1 MCVYD
6 YNTLFLCHHS
16 NCADD
21 GEKKVEI
28 TSESTGDFSGDFS
41 DDWQQYSDFRFR
53 YTESSLTVLPMLCR
67 TRLLEY
73 FRLLEVRD
81 VALVS
86 SRVSSQLTQQSSR
99 ILLQVSDDNGF
110 SISFDTYSILFFG
123 CFFLDIIICPYKL
136 LFLYRHQLSPSISTA
151 CVRVGDEHQERQL
164 FFARFCIFDILL
176 FCNLFFYTCSRLVE
190 VSDRDNHNVRLV
202 PVESVHTRMPDI
214 HLISTMTTCS
224 HARVC
229 VGLGN
234 GIDDSL
240 RLVCV
245 TGDGEFLEAGIQ
257 QLANVW
263 SWDRT
268 SVRKFVGSLCELGA
282 ASIETKANRTCIRLT
297 NIEGSDPTG
306 HLTRLSLS
314 PSDFLS
320 KRFNLS
326 RWPTATPRLCRGSRC
341 RFTALYGSVP
351 RRSLMALARQN
362 AMHSLSLIRTFRNFL
377 QIQKCRDPYLRAASW
392 GHLLGQGKPPGPLIS
407 SLRRT
412 KMNK

>member
-1 MCVYD
+1 MCGRD
-6 YNTLFLCHHS
+6 YNTLFLRHHPR
-16 NCADD
+16 CAADVC
-21 GEKKVEI
+21 KVHAI
-28 TSESTGDFSGDFS
+28 TGESTGDFSGDFS
-41 DDWQQYSDFRFR
+41 GDWQQHSDFRFR

-67 TRLLEY
+67 IRLLEY

-99 ILLQVSDDNGF
+99 ILLQVSDGNGF
-110 SISFDTYSILFFG
+110 SISFDTYITLFFG
-123 CFFLDIIICPYKL
+123 WFFLDIIICPNKL
-136 LFLYRHQLSPSISTA
+136 LLLYRHQLSPSMLTA

-164 FFARFCIFDILL
+164 FFARFCIFGISL
-176 FCNLFFYTCSRLVE
+176 FCNLFFYTYFRLVE
-190 VSDRDNHNVRLV
+190 VSDRYNQDVLLV
-202 PVESVHTRMPDI
+202 QVESVRTRMSGI
-214 HLISTMTTCS
+214 HFISTMTTCS

-245 TGDGEFLEAGIQ
+245 TGDGEFLETGIQ
-257 QLANVW
+257 QLANIW

-268 SVRKFVGSLCELGA
+268 SVRKFFGSLCELSA
-282 ASIETKANRTCIRLT
+282 ASIETKAIRTCIRLT
-297 NIEGSDPTG
+297 NIEGSEPLG

-314 PSDFLS
+314 PFNFVSQ
-320 KRFNLS
+320 RFNLS
-326 RWPTATPRLCRGSRC
+326 RWPTATPRLCRGSRS
-341 RFTALYGSVP
+341 RSTALYGSVP